1 MKERRKKNDRRH
13 YIAGKEGSPGN
24 NRRRFPDRRLN
35 SISVDGSPW
44 GLPTPTRSR
53 GACFDSPNA
62 YSRLH
67 NIFKF
72 YIRIFT

>member
-35 SISVDGSPW
+35 SISVEWIPM
-44 GLPTPTRSR
+44 GLAHAHPITRR
-53 GACFDSPNA
+53 VF
-62 YSRLH
+62 RFTQR
-67 NIFKF
+67 IFK
-72 YIRIFT
+72 TS